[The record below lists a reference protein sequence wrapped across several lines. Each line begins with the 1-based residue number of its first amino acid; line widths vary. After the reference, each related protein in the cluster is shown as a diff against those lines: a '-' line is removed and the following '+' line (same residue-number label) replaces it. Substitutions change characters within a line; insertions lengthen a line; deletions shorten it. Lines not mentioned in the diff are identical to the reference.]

1 MLPAQFSQRLFELL
15 EKGEYIDR
23 KIHHPAFW
31 PTASVC
37 LSSNDSAMDI
47 QFVGKTIPEKRWY
60 VMDADDV
67 YHFENAPRFWGL
79 NTQTSF
85 VKVGPGVWGEIG
97 PLRKGPSDMDGA
109 VCDDVERMLLVQA
122 EDSTFILTFASLFGT
137 QIHLARQ
144 TSSGSWEVHVYVQA
158 RAFLLTH
165 HAGLRESFL

>member
-15 EKGEYIDR
+15 EKGKYIDR

-47 QFVGKTIPEKRWY
+47 QFVAKTIPEKRWC

-97 PLRKGPSDMDGA
+97 PPRKGPADKNGP
-109 VCDDVERMLLVQA
+109 VCDDVERMLLIQTV
-122 EDSTFILTFASLFGT
+122 DGFNLTFASLYGT
-137 QIHLARQ
+137 DVHLARQ
-144 TSSGSWEVHVYVQA
+144 KSPGSWEVHVYVQA